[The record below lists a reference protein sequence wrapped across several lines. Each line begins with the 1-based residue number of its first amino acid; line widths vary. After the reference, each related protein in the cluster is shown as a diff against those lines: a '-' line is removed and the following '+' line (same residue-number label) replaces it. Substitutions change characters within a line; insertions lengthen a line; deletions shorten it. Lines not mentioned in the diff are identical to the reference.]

1 MKSVLLFK
9 QTQKLVV
16 IGERVFRT
24 QEYFKTGPI
33 CIEAIRNLFEIM
45 NYFLANFSIK
55 LLKFKIYE
63 MVYIAILYSI
73 VEIICKRHS

>member
-24 QEYFKTGPI
+24 QEYFKTCPI
-33 CIEAIRNLFEIM
+33 CIEVIRNLFEIM
-45 NYFLANFSIK
+45 NYLLANLFD
-55 LLKFKIYE
+55 
-63 MVYIAILYSI
+63 
-73 VEIICKRHS
+73 